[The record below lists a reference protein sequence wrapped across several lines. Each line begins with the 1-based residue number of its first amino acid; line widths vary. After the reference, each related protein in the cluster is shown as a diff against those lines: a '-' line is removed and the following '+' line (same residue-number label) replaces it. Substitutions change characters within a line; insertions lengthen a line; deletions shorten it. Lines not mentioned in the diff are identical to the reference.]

1 MGLVDRVCKNKSY
14 KIISFIISE
23 IKIIVS
29 TLLAH
34 MVGAQNV
41 KWYFIFG
48 DCCFFRDTHFSICQR
63 QEEALSQIMKKKKN
77 LFKEPTKH
85 FISKVF

>member
-1 MGLVDRVCKNKSY
+1 MQSY

-29 TLLAH
+29 AILALAWGRN

-48 DCCFFRDTHFSICQR
+48 DCWSFRDTHFSICQR
-63 QEEALSQIMKKKKN
+63 QEESLSQKMKKKKKT
-77 LFKEPTKH
+77 FKKANKTAH
-85 FISKVF
+85 F